1 MYTSYIGRKF
11 LKLYN
16 NEHGT
21 NYSAEE
27 FFDEVFFQLFFTD
40 EAHLMHVG
48 NSPFFQKPKKSDV
61 VKHGGRSLAQY
72 ANLKTNIEDDIP
84 NMSIYV
90 GSSAKDVLGTTSGQV
105 TDMNFDVD
113 KNEMYASWIG
123 EALGIGVKGGF
134 IMLIEDDEIL
144 SALYKGWK
152 YYKTYL
158 EQTPNVKDK
167 QIETWNGQWISYF
180 YSSECNQLNSGVKI
194 TIETENVQGKI
205 AIPTKKWSEI
215 LFILSK
221 QFPNTVYTAYS
232 YNLSQ
237 TNTTLGFINI
247 HLPEIHEIYELRDK
261 MFIDETSTILEDY
274 QIEQLETFYSFHAA
288 CQLGVIGLKSLE
300 PAKLREYMPKGSV
313 LFAGGKDFKFKDE
326 KSFINYQ
333 IYKIWIMAVLNKTEL
348 LNFATEIAS
357 ALVEL
362 ETKDERGKKVLQNL
376 SSEVRES
383 KNLRMFIENLSKV
396 IIELPDKS
404 STIKGCV
411 ENSLKMPVD
420 NFPLFITLI
429 RFEYNYQKTKNK

>member
-1 MYTSYIGRKF
+1 MYTSYIGKKF

-16 NEHGT
+16 SEHGT
-21 NYSAEE
+21 KYSAED
-27 FFDEVFFQLFFTD
+27 FFEEVFFELFFTD

-48 NSPFFQKPKKSDV
+48 NSPFFQKPKKEDV
-61 VKHGGRSLAQY
+61 IKHGGKSLAQY
-72 ANLKTNIEDDIP
+72 ANLKTKIEDDIP

-90 GSSAKDVLGTTSGQV
+90 GSSAKDVFKTTSGQV
-105 TDMNFDVD
+105 TDMKFNID

-123 EALGIGVKGGF
+123 EALGIGVNGGF
-134 IMLIEDDEIL
+134 IILIEDDEIL
-144 SALYKGWK
+144 SAIYKGWK
-152 YYKTYL
+152 YYKYFL

-180 YSSECNQLNSGVKI
+180 YSSEYNKLNSGTKFNF
-194 TIETENVQGKI
+194 ETENVQGKI

-215 LFILSK
+215 LFVLSK

-247 HLPEIHEIYELRDK
+247 YLPEIYELFELRDEI
-261 MFIDETSTILEDY
+261 FIDETSTILEDY

-288 CQLGVIGLKSLE
+288 YKLGAIGLKTLE
-300 PAKLREYMPKGSV
+300 PDKLREYMPKGSI
-313 LFAGGKDFKFKDE
+313 LFAGGKDFKFKNE
-326 KSFINYQ
+326 ESFINYQ

-357 ALVEL
+357 TLVEL
-362 ETKDERGKKVLQNL
+362 ETKDERGKKVLQTL
-376 SSEVRES
+376 SSEVRGS

-404 STIKGCV
+404 NTIRGCV

-429 RFEYNYQKTKNK
+429 RFEYNYQKTKK